1 MKNKTH
7 MISTRNRVMSQALQR
22 PKRPAKLQPASK
34 INSHNFKAKRSWTP
48 KLKKLLMRTFWIK
61 ITLILRKMKLTNSS
75 KTGRYNFRTKVSCSG
90 RLTTISSIHTRV
102 NKPSWTHFA
111 SWAALSTYQT
121 YASRLLT
128 SRTPNG
134 FQLRSET
141 YGLKHLRF
149 ALSLFSATMPFSLS
163 SATSALTM
171 NTTKSGRIHHISKS
185 SQMNVVTLTQ
195 TRQKMKQRPLKRKLS
210 SLKSGRRSTKSHAQ
224 PCKDFVR

>member
-1 MKNKTH
+1 MKNKTR

-22 PKRPAKLQPASK
+22 LKKSAKLQPASK
-34 INSHNFKAKRSWTP
+34 INSLNSKAKKLWTP
-48 KLKKLLMRTFWIK
+48 KLKKLLMRTFWNK
-61 ITLILRKMKLTNSS
+61 IMLILRKMKLTNSS
-75 KTGRYNFRTKVSCSG
+75 KTGRNNLKNKASSSG
-90 RLTTISSIHTRV
+90 RLTTISSIHTQV

-121 YASRLLT
+121 YASKLLT

-134 FQLRSET
+134 FLLRSET

-149 ALSLFSATMPFSLS
+149 ALSLFSATMPFSSS

-185 SQMNVVTLTQ
+185 SQKSVATLTQ
-195 TRQKMKQRPLKRKLS
+195 TRQKMKQRPLQRKLS
-210 SLKSGRRSTKSHAQ
+210 LLRSGRQSTKSLAQ
-224 PCKDFVR
+224 LCKDFVR